1 MTPSPGEN
9 VRGALRRALSLVR
22 PWAFAILVT
31 GMTAGLVVLAAWRV
45 RELRRSLLG
54 AWEARMAS
62 LADGKKLA
70 LDTWL
75 AERRAAASLVA
86 EYAAGVEERRA
97 LRPRDTPGSSVEGEV
112 ARYWSAVQELA
123 GYGSL
128 WVFGA
133 DGSPVGRSAES
144 VAPKAELLAAAR
156 EAAVDGRHRIM
167 GPMRAAGG
175 ELVLAFVAPVL
186 QPASQETGQ
195 LPTARGAVLLELD
208 PSAHLFPLVGHQPI
222 GAATLECYLV
232 DRSGDSLV
240 LLSPRLGPDAP
251 PLGSA
256 AWWTEAPMLERLAA
270 DGIRVSGVFPGE
282 SDGTVAAT
290 RRVAATGWGLVCGI
304 RRAEALAG
312 LGQQLRYE
320 GLLLLALLVVLS
332 LGLAAYRR
340 AYHAVRRDAEAMAQ
354 ARYRALVEGSLAGIY
369 VIQNWRFAYV
379 NPTLARI
386 FGYTVAEVL
395 AKPSVLDLVAEEDRG
410 LVSERVRARLAGE
423 EVASHYTFRGRR
435 RDGAVIDVEVHGTRT
450 DHDGPAITG
459 TLIDITERRALEQ
472 QLRQAQKME
481 AVGQL
486 AGGMAHDF
494 NNLLTSILATTE
506 LLLGELPPDSPLRND
521 LAGVQSSARRGA
533 DLTRKLL
540 AFSRRQRLEF
550 HSVEV
555 GALFQEFLGVLRR
568 VVREDI
574 DIRLEAA
581 PGLTVT
587 ADPGALEQVLMNLV
601 TNARDAMPEGGVIE
615 IGVRPVALD
624 QAACQAMGFGVPGS
638 YVAVGVRDSGVGM
651 DEATRVRVFEP
662 FFTTKSVGE
671 GTGLGLAMVY
681 GLVKQ
686 HKGFTMVESALG
698 RGTTVTVYLPQ
709 AVGRRASVPDQPSPV
724 ASGVG
729 ETILVVE
736 DEASL
741 LRIAKRV
748 LEKHGYRVLTAADG
762 QEALEV
768 YRANRDRIDLVI
780 TDVVM
785 PRLGGRELA
794 EALRSEGGR
803 GRVLLTSG
811 YAERELG
818 AAPPEPGVPLLTK
831 PWSIPELL
839 RLVREALEGPGR
851 N

>member
-1 MTPSPGEN
+1 VTISAREFFPL
-9 VRGALRRALSLVR
+9 VRRALVALR

-31 GMTAGLVVLAAWRV
+31 AVAAGVVALATWRV
-45 RELRRSLLG
+45 RDLRRNLLG

-86 EYAAGVEERRA
+86 EYAAGVEERQA
-97 LRPRDTPGSSVEGEV
+97 LRPRGTSEPTLGGEV

-128 WVFGA
+128 WVIGA
-133 DGSPVGRSAES
+133 DGSLVGRSSES
-144 VAPKAELLAAAR
+144 VAPKTELLAAAR
-156 EAAVDGRHRIM
+156 EAAVDGRHRIL
-167 GPMRAAGG
+167 GPMRSHGG
-175 ELVLAFVAPVL
+175 VLALAFVAPVL
-186 QPASQETGQ
+186 QPASQETGR

-208 PSAHLFPLVGHQPI
+208 PASYLFPLVGHQPI

-232 DRSGDSLV
+232 GRSGDSLI
-240 LLSPRLGPDAP
+240 LLSPRQGPDAP
-251 PLGSA
+251 QLGSA

-270 DGIRVSGVFPGE
+270 DGIRANGVFAGE
-282 SDGTVAAT
+282 SGRTVAAT
-290 RRVAATGWGLVCGI
+290 RRIAATGWGLVCGI
-304 RRAEALAG
+304 QRAEALAG
-312 LGQQLRYE
+312 LGRQLRYE

-332 LGLAAYRR
+332 VGAAALRR
-340 AYHAVRRDAEAMAQ
+340 ASRAVRRDAEATAQ

-369 VIQNWRFAYV
+369 VIQNWRFSYV
-379 NPTLARI
+379 NPTFARI
-386 FGYTVAEVL
+386 FGYTVPEIL
-395 AKPSVLDLVAEEDRG
+395 ALPSVLELVSEEDRG
-410 LVSERVRARLAGE
+410 LVSERIRARLAGE
-423 EVASHYTFRGRR
+423 EVASHYTFCGRR

-450 DHDGPAITG
+450 DHHDQAITG
-459 TLIDITERRALEQ
+459 TLVDITERRALEQ

-494 NNLLTSILATTE
+494 NNLLTSILATAE
-506 LLLGELPPDSPLRND
+506 LLLGELPADSPLRND
-521 LAGVQSSARRGA
+521 LAGIQSSARRGA

-550 HSVEV
+550 HSVDLS
-555 GALFQEFLGVLRR
+555 ALVQEFLAVLRR
-568 VVREDI
+568 MVREDI
-574 DIRLEAA
+574 EIRVEVS
-581 PGLTVT
+581 PDLTVT

-601 TNARDAMPEGGVIE
+601 TNARDAMPKGGVIE
-615 IGVRPVALD
+615 IGVRAMALD
-624 QAACQAMGFGVPGS
+624 QAACHSMGFGTPGS
-638 YVAVGVRDSGVGM
+638 YVAVSVRDSGVGM
-651 DEATRVRVFEP
+651 DEATRARVFEP
-662 FFTTKSVGE
+662 FFTTKPVGE

-686 HKGFTMVESALG
+686 HKGFTIVESAPG
-698 RGTTVTVYLPQ
+698 RGTTVTVHLPQ
-709 AVGRRASVPDQPSPV
+709 AAGRRASVPEQTASV
-724 ASGVG
+724 AAGVG

-811 YAERELG
+811 YAERELS
-818 AAPPEPGVPLLTK
+818 AAPADPGMPLLTK